1 MGARPLGPAAAS
13 SFGACPAPFAAR
25 EETTMTR
32 RSDAL
37 RRTVRPLLLALLVLP
52 VGTVSLLAAQPA
64 AATVARAP
72 ARTVATAAATAENCS
87 PAPAG
92 NAFYVPPKPLPP
104 GQHGDNLCAR
114 PVASPAAGAKARHI
128 LSLAPTVG

>member
-52 VGTVSLLAAQPA
+52 VGTVSLLAAQQA

-72 ARTVATAAATAENCS
+72 ARTVATAAATVENCS

-92 NAFYVPPKPLPP
+92 NAFYVPPNPLPP
-104 GQHGDNLCAR
+104 GQHPSGSRGTPKAAAR
-114 PVASPAAGAKARHI
+114 PAGRPSFSPGTPR
-128 LSLAPTVG
+128 G